1 MRPSLNNSAARGKG
15 SALRPGRRC
24 VPPVSKTWQTAPRRY
39 DRRKIMT
46 TAIYPGSFD
55 PITSA
60 PLDVM
65 ERAAKLFDRLII
77 AVAHNDEKKPLFTA
91 LQRRE
96 LIAASIASHDNVEI
110 VSFDG
115 LLVDFAA
122 KTGASVV
129 VRGLRAVTDFE
140 YEFQMALMNKTLS
153 PDLET
158 VFLTSREAYTYL
170 SSRVIKEVARLG
182 GDVSKF
188 VPQPVKSALREALGN

>member
-1 MRPSLNNSAARGKG
+1 
-15 SALRPGRRC
+15 
-24 VPPVSKTWQTAPRRY
+24 
-39 DRRKIMT
+39 MT

-55 PITSA
+55 PITFGH
-60 PLDVM
+60 LDVM
-65 ERAAKLFDRLII
+65 ERAARLFDRLLI

-91 LQRRE
+91 PQRMK
-96 LIAASIASHDNVEI
+96 LIADSIESHANVEI

-122 KTGASVV
+122 KAGANVV

-153 PDLET
+153 PELET

-182 GDVSKF
+182 GDVAKF
-188 VPQPVKSALREALGN
+188 VPPPVEAALREALGK